1 MGVPSYFSYLIR
13 NHREMLIK
21 LFNFKKQIN
30 NLYFD
35 SNSIIYDGLRFLSK
49 DYKRYKNDNDFERD
63 LINLVCK
70 HLEDYIAEI
79 KPNKRVMIAFDGVAP
94 VAKLEQQRTRRHKSM
109 LEKKVMDKIY
119 GEKKEWNKTAIT
131 PGTNF
136 MKKLNQTVGMHFNGN
151 EKKYGVEKII
161 FSGSDDRG
169 EGEHKLFDYIRNHAN
184 EHAHEVSVVYGL
196 DADLIM
202 LCLNHLRISKNIYL
216 YRETPEFVKSIDKTI
231 NPNESYLLDIPLLS
245 QRIILE
251 MNDYKTPNS
260 IQEVNKLYDY
270 IFLCFFLGNDF
281 MPHFPSVNIRT
292 SGIEIMMNAYKEV
305 IGNSNNNLTNGQEIY
320 WNNVKKLVGFLADNE
335 YDNLIK
341 EYKIRNKWEKR
352 SFPCKTEEEKFK
364 RYLHIPIKN
373 RELEK
378 YINPYEKFWQKRY
391 YESLFNCDESFDLKK
406 RASLN
411 YMEGLEWVTNYYTK
425 GCIDWRWHYK
435 YNYPPLF
442 KDLFKF
448 IPQWDSVMI
457 QPNTHTNVIPEVQLA
472 YVLPVESL
480 DLISH
485 NIGKKLIEQKNEYYA
500 EHYNINWA
508 FCKFMWESH
517 LELPYIDLDDL
528 EEFVISHIDDEI

>member
-79 KPNKRVMIAFDGVAP
+79 KPTKRVMSAFDGVAP

-136 MKKLNQTVGMHFNGN
+136 MKKLNQTISMYFNEN
-151 EKKYGVEKII
+151 EKKYGVKKII
-161 FSGSDDRG
+161 FSGSDERG
-169 EGEHKLFDYIRNHAN
+169 EGEHKLFDYIRTHAKS
-184 EHAHEVSVVYGL
+184 HSQEVSIIYGL

-231 NPNESYLLDIPLLS
+231 DPNESYLLDIPLLS
-245 QRIILE
+245 QRIIFE

-320 WNNVKKLVGFLADNE
+320 WKNVKKLVNFLADNE

-352 SFPCKTEEEKFK
+352 SFP
-364 RYLHIPIKN
+364 
-373 RELEK
+373 
-378 YINPYEKFWQKRY
+378 
-391 YESLFNCDESFDLKK
+391 
-406 RASLN
+406 
-411 YMEGLEWVTNYYTK
+411 
-425 GCIDWRWHYK
+425 
-435 YNYPPLF
+435 
-442 KDLFKF
+442 
-448 IPQWDSVMI
+448 
-457 QPNTHTNVIPEVQLA
+457 
-472 YVLPVESL
+472 
-480 DLISH
+480 
-485 NIGKKLIEQKNEYYA
+485 
-500 EHYNINWA
+500 
-508 FCKFMWESH
+508 
-517 LELPYIDLDDL
+517 
-528 EEFVISHIDDEI
+528 

>member
-136 MKKLNQTVGMHFNGN
+136 MKKLNQTVSMYFNGN

-378 YINPYEKFWQKRY
+378 YINPYENFWQKRY

-500 EHYNINWA
+500 EQYNINWA

>member
-1 MGVPSYFSYLIR
+1 MGVPSYFAYLIR

-21 LFNFKKQIN
+21 LFDFKKQIN

-49 DYKRYKNDNDFERD
+49 NYKNYKNDEAFEKD
-63 LINLVCK
+63 LIRLVCK
-70 HLEDYIAEI
+70 HLEDYINEI

-109 LEKKVMDKIY
+109 LEKRIMNNIS

-136 MKKLNQTVGMHFNGN
+136 MEKLNNSINNYFKGN

-161 FSGSDDRG
+161 FSGSDKKG
-169 EGEHKLFDYIRNHAN
+169 EGEHKLFDYIRTHASSHRN
-184 EHAHEVSVVYGL
+184 EVSVVYGL

-216 YRETPEFVKSIDKTI
+216 YRETPEFVKSIDKSI
-231 NPNESYLLDIPLLS
+231 NPDESYLLDIPLLS
-245 QRIILE
+245 QRIIFE
-251 MNDYKTPNS
+251 MNDLKKPSTT
-260 IQEVNKLYDY
+260 QETNKLYDY

-292 SGIEIMMNAYKEV
+292 SGIDIMMNAYKAV
-305 IGNSNNNLTNGQEIY
+305 IGSSNNNLTNGKTIY
-320 WNNVKKLVGFLADNE
+320 WKNVRKLIKFLADNE
-335 YDNLIK
+335 YDNLMR
-341 EYKIRNKWEKR
+341 EYKIREKWERRKFL
-352 SFPCKTEEEKFK
+352 SNTEDEKK
-364 RYLHIPIKN
+364 ERYLYIPIKN
-373 RELEK
+373 REIEK
-378 YINPYEKFWQKRY
+378 YINPYDGFWQKRY

-406 RASLN
+406 QVSVN
-411 YMEGLEWVTNYYTK
+411 YMEGLEWVMNYYTK

-442 KDLFKF
+442 KDLLKF
-448 IPQWDSVMI
+448 VPRWGTVMI
-457 QPNTHTNVIPEVQLA
+457 PENTHTSVIPHVQLA

-480 DLISH
+480 HLIPDGVGEKLLKEKSECY
-485 NIGKKLIEQKNEYYA
+485 KKNNKMM
-500 EHYNINWA
+500 WA
-508 FCKFMWESH
+508 YCKFIWEAH
-517 LELPYIDLDDL
+517 MELPPIDLENL
-528 EEFVISHIDDEI
+528 EKFVSEILVNID

>member
-161 FSGSDDRG
+161 FSGSVDRG

-320 WNNVKKLVGFLADNE
+320 WNNVKKLVKFLADNE

-378 YINPYEKFWQKRY
+378 YINPYENFWQKRY

-500 EHYNINWA
+500 EQYNINWA